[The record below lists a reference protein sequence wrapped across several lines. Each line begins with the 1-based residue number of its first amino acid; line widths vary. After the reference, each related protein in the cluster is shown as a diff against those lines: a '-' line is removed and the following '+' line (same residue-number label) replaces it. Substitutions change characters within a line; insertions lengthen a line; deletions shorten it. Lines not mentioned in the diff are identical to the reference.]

1 MHRGCCR
8 KYTAAVPV
16 FIYLSLS
23 DLSVKIGYI
32 KTGIVKTGGNNML
45 LSVIYN
51 ICFNIC
57 LLVVLAFLMTKM
69 DFVQR
74 LLLNEDSGREDG
86 HGESFSQRLW
96 EKVLLGLIF
105 GVFCII
111 SDYIGIQVKGALPN
125 ARVIGVLSAG
135 FLGGPVSGFIT
146 TVIAATHRYMIFPER
161 ISTVA
166 CVLSAIIHGFI
177 GSFVGWKKK
186 GNKEY
191 SNAFLLIITFISE
204 MIHIILILILT
215 RPFDAAVEIVEIVI
229 VPMVI
234 INSVGMVIFFNVFK
248 SIFNT
253 EDLKVASKISL
264 SMRIAER
271 CTPYLGEVESDRENA
286 GKIIDIIMEEYHCQ
300 GAALIDDMK
309 FLARSGALFNITL
322 TKDNY
327 PRLLSAT
334 KTFKTTRISRV
345 PLPEDGFYPLYK
357 ENVIISAPIVLD
369 EGKVLALVM
378 LMKKNAYSY
387 RADIEFV
394 TGLANHFAMQIKIAE
409 MEKQKEELRKAE
421 LRTLQSQINPHFL
434 FNSLNTISFF
444 CREKPEKARE
454 LLLALSSYFRSM
466 LEDTDY
472 MVTLDTELEH
482 VKAYTMLEE
491 ARFEKRLSI
500 EINADPEALESCV
513 PNLILQPIVENA
525 VHHGA
530 MQREKGV
537 GKVIVNVKREE
548 RSTRIDVIDN
558 GPGMDY
564 RIVQSL
570 YGGEKVEHTGI
581 GMMNVQQRLISLYG
595 KSYGLQIVTSEE
607 GTDVRMNIPDSGAG
621 NTEP

>member
-1 MHRGCCR
+1 
-8 KYTAAVPV
+8 
-16 FIYLSLS
+16 
-23 DLSVKIGYI
+23 
-32 KTGIVKTGGNNML
+32 ML

-204 MIHIILILILT
+204 MIHILLILILT

-253 EDLKVASKISL
+253 EDLKVASKVSL

-271 CTPYLGEVESDRENA
+271 CTPYLGEVESDGENA
-286 GKIIDIIMEEYHCQ
+286 GKIVDIIMEEYHCQ

-309 FLARSGALFNITL
+309 FLARSGSFLNIVL

-345 PLPEDGFYPLYK
+345 PVPEDGFYPLYK
-357 ENVIISAPIVLD
+357 ENVIISAPIILD

-500 EINADPEALESCV
+500 EINADPGALESCV

-581 GMMNVQQRLISLYG
+581 GMMNVQQRLISIYG

-607 GTDVRMNIPDSGAG
+607 GTDVRMNIPDSSSG
-621 NTEP
+621 NTKA

>member
-1 MHRGCCR
+1 
-8 KYTAAVPV
+8 
-16 FIYLSLS
+16 
-23 DLSVKIGYI
+23 
-32 KTGIVKTGGNNML
+32 ML
-45 LSVIYN
+45 LDVIYS

-57 LLVVLAFLMTKM
+57 LLVVLAFMMTKM

-74 LLLNEDSGREDG
+74 LLLNEEGGSEEGR
-86 HGESFSQRLW
+86 GESVWQRIW
-96 EKVLLGLIF
+96 EKVLLGVIF

-111 SDYIGIQVKGALPN
+111 SDYIGIQVTGALPN

-146 TVIAATHRYMIFPER
+146 TVIAAAHRYLIFPER

-166 CVLSAIIHGFI
+166 CVLSAIIHGII
-177 GSFVGWKKK
+177 GSFIGWKKK
-186 GNKEY
+186 GNRQY
-191 SNAFLLIITFISE
+191 SNTFLLGVTFISE
-204 MIHIILILILT
+204 MIHIVLILLLT
-215 RPFDAAVEIVEIVI
+215 RPFDAAVEIVKIVI

-253 EDLKVASKISL
+253 EDLKVASKVSQ

-271 CTPYLGEVESDRENA
+271 CTPYLGDVETDPKSA

-309 FLARSGALFNITL
+309 FLALSGAFAKIIL
-322 TKDNY
+322 TENNY

-334 KTFKTTRISRV
+334 KTYKTTRISRV
-345 PLPEDGFYPLYK
+345 PIPEDGFYPLYQQ
-357 ENVIISAPIVLD
+357 NVIISAPILLD
-369 EGKVLALVM
+369 EGKVLALVI
-378 LMKKNAYSY
+378 LVKKNAYSY
-387 RADIEFV
+387 RADIEFAI
-394 TGLANHFAMQIKIAE
+394 GLANHFAMQMKIAK

-434 FNSLNTISFF
+434 FNSLNTISYF

-454 LLLALSSYFRSM
+454 LLLALSSYFRNM
-466 LEDTDY
+466 LDDIDY

-500 EINADPEALESCV
+500 EINADPEALKCCV

-537 GKVIVNVKREE
+537 GKVIVNVKQEE
-548 RSTRIDVIDN
+548 KSTRIDVIDN
-558 GPGMDY
+558 GPGIDY
-564 RIVQSL
+564 RIIQSL

-581 GMMNVQQRLISLYG
+581 GMMNVQQRLIAIYG
-595 KSYGLQIVTSEE
+595 NGHGLQIISSEE
-607 GTDVRMNIPDSGAG
+607 GTDVRINIPCSVNAGAAQ
-621 NTEP
+621 

>member
-1 MHRGCCR
+1 
-8 KYTAAVPV
+8 
-16 FIYLSLS
+16 
-23 DLSVKIGYI
+23 
-32 KTGIVKTGGNNML
+32 ML
-45 LSVIYN
+45 LDVIYS

-57 LLVVLAFLMTKM
+57 LLVVLAFMMTKM

-74 LLLNEDSGREDG
+74 LLLNEEGGSEEGR
-86 HGESFSQRLW
+86 GESVWQRIW
-96 EKVLLGLIF
+96 EKVLLGVIF

-111 SDYIGIQVKGALPN
+111 SDYIGIQVTGALPN

-146 TVIAATHRYMIFPER
+146 TVIAATHRYLIFPER

-166 CVLSAIIHGFI
+166 CVLSAIIHGLI
-177 GSFVGWKKK
+177 GSFIGWKKK
-186 GNKEY
+186 GNRQY
-191 SNAFLLIITFISE
+191 SNTFLLGVTFISE
-204 MIHIILILILT
+204 MIHIVLILLLT
-215 RPFDAAVEIVEIVI
+215 RPFDAAVEIVKIVI

-253 EDLKVASKISL
+253 EDLKVASKVSQ

-271 CTPYLGEVESDRENA
+271 CTPYLGDVETDPKSA

-309 FLARSGALFNITL
+309 FLALSGAFAKIIL
-322 TKDNY
+322 TENNY

-334 KTFKTTRISRV
+334 KTYKTTRISRV
-345 PLPEDGFYPLYK
+345 PIPEDGFYPLYQQ
-357 ENVIISAPIVLD
+357 NVIISAPILLD
-369 EGKVLALVM
+369 EGKVLALVI
-378 LMKKNAYSY
+378 LVKKNAYSY
-387 RADIEFV
+387 RADIEFA
-394 TGLANHFAMQIKIAE
+394 TGLANHFAMQMKIAK

-434 FNSLNTISFF
+434 FNSLNTISYF

-454 LLLALSSYFRSM
+454 LLLALSSYFRNM
-466 LEDTDY
+466 LDDIDY

-500 EINADPEALESCV
+500 EINADPEALKCCV

-537 GKVIVNVKREE
+537 GKVIVNVKQEE
-548 RSTRIDVIDN
+548 KSTRIDVIDN
-558 GPGMDY
+558 GPGIDY
-564 RIVQSL
+564 RIIQSL

-581 GMMNVQQRLISLYG
+581 GMMNVQQRLIAIYG
-595 KSYGLQIVTSEE
+595 NGHGLQIISSEE
-607 GTDVRMNIPDSGAG
+607 GTDVRINIPCSVNAGAAQ
-621 NTEP
+621 

>member
-1 MHRGCCR
+1 
-8 KYTAAVPV
+8 
-16 FIYLSLS
+16 
-23 DLSVKIGYI
+23 
-32 KTGIVKTGGNNML
+32 ML
-45 LSVIYN
+45 LDVIYS

-57 LLVVLAFLMTKM
+57 LLVVLAFMMTKM

-74 LLLNEDSGREDG
+74 LLLNEEGGSEEGR
-86 HGESFSQRLW
+86 GENVWQRLW
-96 EKVLLGLIF
+96 EKVLLGVIF

-111 SDYIGIQVKGALPN
+111 SDYIGIQVTGALPN

-146 TVIAATHRYMIFPER
+146 TVIAATHRYLIFPER

-166 CVLSAIIHGFI
+166 CVLSAIIHGLI
-177 GSFVGWKKK
+177 GSFIGWKKK
-186 GNKEY
+186 GNRQY
-191 SNAFLLIITFISE
+191 SNTFLLGVTFISE
-204 MIHIILILILT
+204 MIHIVLILLLT
-215 RPFDAAVEIVEIVI
+215 RPFDAAVEIVKIVI

-253 EDLKVASKISL
+253 EDLKVASKVSQ

-271 CTPYLGEVESDRENA
+271 CTPYLGDVETDPKSA

-300 GAALIDDMK
+300 GAALIDSMK
-309 FLARSGALFNITL
+309 FLALSGAFAKIIL
-322 TKDNY
+322 TENNY

-334 KTFKTTRISRV
+334 KTYKTTRISRV
-345 PLPEDGFYPLYK
+345 PIPEDGFYPLYQQ
-357 ENVIISAPIVLD
+357 NVIISAPILLD
-369 EGKVLALVM
+369 EGKVLALVI
-378 LMKKNAYSY
+378 LVKKNAYSY
-387 RADIEFV
+387 RADIEFA
-394 TGLANHFAMQIKIAE
+394 TGLANHFAMQMKIAK

-434 FNSLNTISFF
+434 FNSLNTISYF

-454 LLLALSSYFRSM
+454 LLLALSSYFRNM
-466 LEDTDY
+466 LDDIDY

-500 EINADPEALESCV
+500 EINADTEALKCCV

-537 GKVIVNVKREE
+537 GKVIVNVKQEE
-548 RSTRIDVIDN
+548 KSTRIDVIDN
-558 GPGMDY
+558 GPGIDY
-564 RIVQSL
+564 RIIQSL

-581 GMMNVQQRLISLYG
+581 GMMNVQQRLIAIYG
-595 KSYGLQIVTSEE
+595 NGHGLQIVSSEE
-607 GTDVRMNIPDSGAG
+607 GTDVRMNIPCSVNAGAAQ
-621 NTEP
+621 

>member
-1 MHRGCCR
+1 
-8 KYTAAVPV
+8 
-16 FIYLSLS
+16 
-23 DLSVKIGYI
+23 
-32 KTGIVKTGGNNML
+32 ML
-45 LSVIYN
+45 LDVIYS

-57 LLVVLAFLMTKM
+57 LLVVLAFMMTKM

-74 LLLNEDSGREDG
+74 LLLNEEGGSEEGR
-86 HGESFSQRLW
+86 GENVWQRLW
-96 EKVLLGLIF
+96 EKVLLGVIF

-111 SDYIGIQVKGALPN
+111 SDYIGIQVTGALPN

-146 TVIAATHRYMIFPER
+146 TVIAATHRYLIFPER

-166 CVLSAIIHGFI
+166 CVLSAIIHGLI
-177 GSFVGWKKK
+177 GSFIGWKKK
-186 GNKEY
+186 GNRQY
-191 SNAFLLIITFISE
+191 SNTFLLGVTFISE
-204 MIHIILILILT
+204 MIHIVLILLLT
-215 RPFDAAVEIVEIVI
+215 RPFDAAVEIVKIVI

-253 EDLKVASKISL
+253 EDLKVASKVSL
-264 SMRIAER
+264 AMRTAER
-271 CTPYLGEVESDRENA
+271 CTPYLA

-309 FLARSGALFNITL
+309 FLARSGAFSSIVL
-322 TKDNY
+322 TENNY

-357 ENVIISAPIVLD
+357 ENVIISAPILLD

-378 LMKKNAYSY
+378 LVKKNAYSY

-394 TGLANHFAMQIKIAE
+394 TGLANHFAMQMKIAK

-434 FNSLNTISFF
+434 FNSLNTISYF

-454 LLLALSSYFRSM
+454 LLLALSSYFRNM
-466 LEDTDY
+466 LDDIDY
-472 MVTLDTELEH
+472 MVMLDTELEH

-500 EINADPEALESCV
+500 EINADPEALKCCV

-537 GKVIVNVKREE
+537 GKVIVNVKQEE
-548 RSTRIDVIDN
+548 KSTRIDVIDN
-558 GPGMDY
+558 GPGIDY
-564 RIVQSL
+564 RIIQSL

-581 GMMNVQQRLISLYG
+581 GMMNVQQRLIAIYG
-595 KSYGLQIVTSEE
+595 NGHGLQIVSSEE
-607 GTDVRMNIPDSGAG
+607 GTDVRMNIPCSVNAGAAQ
-621 NTEP
+621 

>member
-1 MHRGCCR
+1 
-8 KYTAAVPV
+8 
-16 FIYLSLS
+16 
-23 DLSVKIGYI
+23 
-32 KTGIVKTGGNNML
+32 ML
-45 LSVIYN
+45 LDVIYS

-57 LLVVLAFLMTKM
+57 LLVVLAFMMTKM

-74 LLLNEDSGREDG
+74 LLLNEEGGSEEGR
-86 HGESFSQRLW
+86 GESVWQRIW
-96 EKVLLGLIF
+96 EKVLLGVIF

-111 SDYIGIQVKGALPN
+111 SDYIGIQVTGALPN

-146 TVIAATHRYMIFPER
+146 TVIAAAHRYLIFPER

-166 CVLSAIIHGFI
+166 CVLSAIIHGLI
-177 GSFVGWKKK
+177 GSFIGWKKK
-186 GNKEY
+186 GNRQY
-191 SNAFLLIITFISE
+191 SNTFLLGVTFISE
-204 MIHIILILILT
+204 MIHIVLILLLT
-215 RPFDAAVEIVEIVI
+215 RPFDAAVEIVKIVI

-253 EDLKVASKISL
+253 EDLKVASKVSQ

-271 CTPYLGEVESDRENA
+271 CTPYLGDVETDPKSA

-300 GAALIDDMK
+300 GAALIDNMK
-309 FLARSGALFNITL
+309 FLALSGAFAKIIL
-322 TKDNY
+322 TENNY

-334 KTFKTTRISRV
+334 KTYKTTRISRV
-345 PLPEDGFYPLYK
+345 PIPEDGFYPLYQQ
-357 ENVIISAPIVLD
+357 NVIISAPILLD
-369 EGKVLALVM
+369 EGKVLALVI
-378 LMKKNAYSY
+378 LVKKNAYSY
-387 RADIEFV
+387 RADIEFAI
-394 TGLANHFAMQIKIAE
+394 GLANHFAMQMKIAK

-434 FNSLNTISFF
+434 FNSLNTISYF

-454 LLLALSSYFRSM
+454 LLLALSSYFRNM
-466 LEDTDY
+466 LDDIDY

-500 EINADPEALESCV
+500 EINADPEALKCCV

-537 GKVIVNVKREE
+537 GKVIVNVKQEE
-548 RSTRIDVIDN
+548 KSTRIDVIDN
-558 GPGMDY
+558 GPGIDY
-564 RIVQSL
+564 RIIQSL

-581 GMMNVQQRLISLYG
+581 GMMNVQQRLIAIYG
-595 KSYGLQIVTSEE
+595 NGHGLQIISSEE
-607 GTDVRMNIPDSGAG
+607 GTDVRINIPCSVNAGAAQ
-621 NTEP
+621 

>member
-1 MHRGCCR
+1 
-8 KYTAAVPV
+8 
-16 FIYLSLS
+16 
-23 DLSVKIGYI
+23 
-32 KTGIVKTGGNNML
+32 ML
-45 LSVIYN
+45 LDVIYS

-57 LLVVLAFLMTKM
+57 LLVVLAFMMTKM

-74 LLLNEDSGREDG
+74 LLLNEEGGSEEGR
-86 HGESFSQRLW
+86 GENVWQRLW
-96 EKVLLGLIF
+96 EKVLIGVIF

-111 SDYIGIQVKGALPN
+111 SDYIGIQVTGALPN

-146 TVIAATHRYMIFPER
+146 TVIAATHRYLIFPER

-166 CVLSAIIHGFI
+166 CVLSAIIHGLI
-177 GSFVGWKKK
+177 GSFIGWKKK
-186 GNKEY
+186 GNRQY
-191 SNAFLLIITFISE
+191 SNTFLLGVTFISE
-204 MIHIILILILT
+204 MIHIVLILLLT
-215 RPFDAAVEIVEIVI
+215 RPFDAAVEIVKIVI

-253 EDLKVASKISL
+253 EDLKVASKVSQ

-271 CTPYLGEVESDRENA
+271 CTPYLGDVETDPKSA

-300 GAALIDDMK
+300 GAALIDSMK
-309 FLARSGALFNITL
+309 FLALSGAFAKIIL
-322 TKDNY
+322 TENNY

-334 KTFKTTRISRV
+334 KTYKTTRISRV
-345 PLPEDGFYPLYK
+345 PIPEDGFYPLYQQ
-357 ENVIISAPIVLD
+357 NVIISAPILLD
-369 EGKVLALVM
+369 EGKVLALVI
-378 LMKKNAYSY
+378 LVKKNAYSY
-387 RADIEFV
+387 RADIEFA
-394 TGLANHFAMQIKIAE
+394 TGLANHFAMQMKIAK

-434 FNSLNTISFF
+434 FNSLNTISYF

-454 LLLALSSYFRSM
+454 LLLALSSYFRNM
-466 LEDTDY
+466 LDDIDY
-472 MVTLDTELEH
+472 MVMLDTELEH

-500 EINADPEALESCV
+500 EINADPEALKCCV

-537 GKVIVNVKREE
+537 GKVIVNVKQEE
-548 RSTRIDVIDN
+548 KSTRIDVIDN
-558 GPGMDY
+558 GPGIDY
-564 RIVQSL
+564 RIIQSL

-581 GMMNVQQRLISLYG
+581 GMMNVQQRLIAIYG
-595 KSYGLQIVTSEE
+595 NGHGLQIVSSEE
-607 GTDVRMNIPDSGAG
+607 GTDVRMNIPCSVNAGAAQ
-621 NTEP
+621 

>member
-1 MHRGCCR
+1 
-8 KYTAAVPV
+8 
-16 FIYLSLS
+16 
-23 DLSVKIGYI
+23 
-32 KTGIVKTGGNNML
+32 ML
-45 LSVIYN
+45 LDVIYS

-57 LLVVLAFLMTKM
+57 LLVVLAFMMTKM

-74 LLLNEDSGREDG
+74 LLLNEEGGSEEGR
-86 HGESFSQRLW
+86 GESVWQRLW
-96 EKVLLGLIF
+96 EKVLLGVIF

-111 SDYIGIQVKGALPN
+111 SDYIGIQVTGALPN

-146 TVIAATHRYMIFPER
+146 TVIAAAHRYLIFPER

-166 CVLSAIIHGFI
+166 CVLSAIIHGII
-177 GSFVGWKKK
+177 GSFIGWKKK
-186 GNKEY
+186 ENRQY
-191 SNAFLLIITFISE
+191 SNTFLLGVTFISE
-204 MIHIILILILT
+204 MIHIVLILLLT
-215 RPFDAAVEIVEIVI
+215 RPFDAAVEIVKIVI

-253 EDLKVASKISL
+253 EDLKVASKVSL
-264 SMRIAER
+264 AMRTAER
-271 CTPYLGEVESDRENA
+271 CTPYLGSVENDRKTA
-286 GKIIDIIMEEYHCQ
+286 GRIIDIIMEEYHCQ

-309 FLARSGALFNITL
+309 FLARSGAFSSIVL
-322 TKDNY
+322 TENNY

-357 ENVIISAPIVLD
+357 EDVIISAPILLD

-378 LMKKNAYSY
+378 LVKKNAYSY

-394 TGLANHFAMQIKIAE
+394 TGLANHFAMQIKLSE

-434 FNSLNTISFF
+434 FNSLNTISYF

-500 EINADPEALESCV
+500 EINADPEALRSCV

-607 GTDVRMNIPDSGAG
+607 GTDVRMNIPDSAAG
-621 NTEP
+621 SAQQEETIG